1 MEKIKAKVAE
11 LRARFPALDR
21 VVRTQEHYGEVGAA
35 QQAGAMTYFGFLS
48 TFPIL
53 ALAFFAVGEIAK
65 VYAGAESDL
74 VEAIDQVL
82 PGLVGNGPG
91 QLKIADIESAAGT
104 VGIIGVFGLLYAGLG
119 FVDGLRKALE
129 AVFVIPDDAQPGFLA
144 AKLRDLVALVVL
156 GMILLVAVAV
166 TGLIRTFSVNVLEF
180 IGLDDGFGWL
190 VVLVTLVLGLAAN
203 TVLFFSM
210 FHLAPQKG
218 TPKGPLWAGAVLGA
232 IGFEILKQASTILL
246 KATQGQPAFQAFGIA
261 LILVVWIHYTSMVIL
276 YAASYA
282 YVRANPSDPAD
293 GADPADPADPAGHQ
307 DDTDG

>member
-1 MEKIKAKVAE
+1 MLKEKVKAKIAE

-21 VVRTQEHYGEVGAA
+21 VMRTQEHYGEVGAS
-35 QQAGAMTYFGFLS
+35 QQAGAITYFGFLS

-53 ALAFFAVGEIAK
+53 ALAFFAVGQIAK

-82 PGLVGNGPG
+82 PGLVGDGAG
-91 QLKIADIESAAGT
+91 QLKVADIESAAGA
-104 VGIIGVFGLLYAGLG
+104 VGIIGAFGLLYAGLG
-119 FVDGLRKALE
+119 FVDGLRKALQ
-129 AVFVIPDDAQPGFLA
+129 AVFVVPEAEQPGFLA
-144 AKLRDLVALVVL
+144 AKLRDLAALIGL
-156 GMILLVAVAV
+156 GLILLVAVAF
-166 TGLIRTFSVNVLEF
+166 TGLVRTFSVDVLRW
-180 IGLDDGFGWL
+180 IGLDEGLGWL
-190 VVLVTLVLGLAAN
+190 IVLLTLVLGLAAN

-218 TPKGPLWAGAVLGA
+218 TPKRPLWAGALLGA
-232 IGFEILKQASTILL
+232 VCFEALKQASTLLL

-282 YVRANPSDPAD
+282 HVRATPSS
-293 GADPADPADPAGHQ
+293 
-307 DDTDG
+307 

>member
-1 MEKIKAKVAE
+1 MEKIKAKIAE
-11 LRARFPALDR
+11 LRARYPALDR

-119 FVDGLRKALE
+119 FIDGLRKALE
-129 AVFVIPDDAQPGFLA
+129 AVFVVPDDAQPGFLA

-156 GMILLVAVAV
+156 GVILLVAVAV

-190 VVLVTLVLGLAAN
+190 IVLLTLVLGLAAN
-203 TVLFFSM
+203 TVLFYAM
-210 FHLAPQKG
+210 FHLAPQKD
-218 TPKGPLWAGAVLGA
+218 TPKRPLWAGALLGA

-282 YVRANPSDPAD
+282 HVGATPPAEPAESAEPAD
-293 GADPADPADPAGHQ
+293 LDR
-307 DDTDG
+307 

>member
-21 VVRTQEHYGEVGAA
+21 VLRTQEHYGEVGAA

-82 PGLVGNGPG
+82 PGLVGDGPG

-119 FVDGLRKALE
+119 FVDGLRKALQI
-129 AVFVIPDDAQPGFLA
+129 VFVVPEDAQPGFLA
-144 AKLRDLVALVVL
+144 AKARDLVALVVL
-156 GMILLVAVAV
+156 GVILLVAVAF
-166 TGLIRTFSVNVLEF
+166 TGLVRTFSVNVLDW
-180 IGLDDGFGWL
+180 IGLDEGFGWL
-190 VVLVTLVLGLAAN
+190 IVLLTLALGLAAN
-203 TVLFFSM
+203 TVLFFAM
-210 FHLAPQKG
+210 FHLAPQKD
-218 TPKGPLWAGAVLGA
+218 TPKRPLLAGALIGA

-282 YVRANPSDPAD
+282 YVGANPAEQDEQSDPV
-293 GADPADPADPAGHQ
+293 
-307 DDTDG
+307 